1 MSELA
6 NEQMHQLK
14 RMGFP
19 NEEVAVDLRYDK
31 DIVDIIVP
39 DDPTKIPNAVDR
51 LDMLGDAAA
60 DVLKELLTFAE
71 HERTRADVAKFC
83 YGLKYDM
90 EKTKASFD
98 FSTITERIQRARN
111 IMATSDD

>member
-1 MSELA
+1 MSKLA
-6 NEQMHQLK
+6 NEQIHQLK
-14 RMGFP
+14 RMGFT
-19 NEEVAVDLRYDK
+19 NEEVAADLRYDK
-31 DIVDIIVP
+31 DIVDVVVP
-39 DDPTKIPNAVDR
+39 EDPTKIPNAVDR

-60 DVLKELLTFAE
+60 DVLK

-90 EKTKASFD
+90 EKTKATFD
-98 FSTITERIQRARN
+98 FSTITERLQRARN